1 MPFKESSI
9 LSQREELCRLALL
22 PGANL
27 SELGRRFGVSRPTI
41 YKWRERYRTEGV
53 AGLADRSR
61 RPRTSPSKT
70 APEVETLVL
79 ELRKDDPWG
88 GRKLRRLL
96 QAEGIDPVPSGSTI
110 TEILRRHGKLDGPG
124 TGQPRDW
131 VRFEHPEPN
140 DLWQM
145 DFKGHFALGEGR
157 CHPLTVL
164 DDHSRFAL
172 AIGACGDE
180 RTKTV
185 ARWLE
190 RLFEQHGLP
199 ERILTDNGPP
209 WDTGGPERHTLLTV
223 WLLDL
228 EIHVSHGRPYHPQT
242 QGKDERFHR
251 TLKEELLS
259 RESFTDLKAAQARFD
274 AWRDKYNYKRP
285 HQALD
290 YATPASRYRDS
301 ARKMPTTI
309 APPEYEPQAL
319 VRKVDARGW
328 ILFKGRRIRC
338 SKAFRG
344 RAVALRATDADGLF
358 DLCYRR
364 HVLAQVDLRQNIVQT
379 VNHVP
384 EHLSPMCPV

>member
-9 LSQREELCRLALL
+9 VSQREELCRLALL
-22 PGANL
+22 PGANV

-41 YKWRERYRTEGV
+41 YKWRDRYRAEGA
-53 AGLADRSR
+53 AGLEDRPR

-70 APEVETLVL
+70 SPEVEALVL
-79 ELRKDDPWG
+79 GLRKDDPWG
-88 GRKLRRLL
+88 GRKLRRML
-96 QAEGIDPVPSGSTI
+96 QDKGMNPVPSGSTI
-110 TEILRRHGKLDGPG
+110 TEILRRHGKLNGPRA
-124 TGQPRDW
+124 GQPRDC

-180 RTKTV
+180 GTKTV

-190 RLFEQHGLP
+190 RLFEQYGLP

-209 WDTGGPERHTLLTV
+209 WGTGGPERHTLLTV

-228 EIHVSHGRPYHPQT
+228 EIRVSHGRPYHPQT

-259 RESFTDLKAAQARFD
+259 RESFADLEAAQARFD
-274 AWRDKYNYKRP
+274 AWRDRYNHKRP

-290 YATPASRYRDS
+290 YATPASRYRS
-301 ARKMPTTI
+301 SGRKMPTRI
-309 APPEYEPQAL
+309 APPDYEPQAL
-319 VRKVDARGW
+319 VRKVDERGW

-344 RAVALRATDADGLF
+344 RAVALRATATDGVF

-364 HVLAQVDLRQNIVQT
+364 HVLAQVDLRQNIAQT